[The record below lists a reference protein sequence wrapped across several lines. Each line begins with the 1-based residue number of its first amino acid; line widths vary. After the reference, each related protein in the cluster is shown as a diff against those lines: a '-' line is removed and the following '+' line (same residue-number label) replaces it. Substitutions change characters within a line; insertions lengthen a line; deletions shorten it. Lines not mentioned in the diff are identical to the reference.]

1 LRSPTNAKLL
11 LAQIAKLNDDSKMLG
26 FYGVES
32 GMGIH
37 VVDADPFSMSR
48 GGGLEDVSL
57 VKKYRMSEEDYDN
70 VSTLMYKQVKHIAF
84 ANLTE
89 KSALQAVL

>member
-1 LRSPTNAKLL
+1 LF
-11 LAQIAKLNDDSKMLG
+11 AQIAKLNDDSKMLG

-32 GMGIH
+32 GMEIH

-70 VSTLMYKQVKHIAF
+70 VCNFTIKHLHIYH
-84 ANLTE
+84 LHM
-89 KSALQAVL
+89 LLR

>member
-1 LRSPTNAKLL
+1 V
-11 LAQIAKLNDDSKMLG
+11 QIAKLNDDSKMLG

-32 GMGIH
+32 GMEIH

-70 VSTLMYKQVKHIAF
+70 VC
-84 ANLTE
+84 NLTVHILYMFYLLI
-89 KSALQAVL
+89 SLMQALL

>member
-1 LRSPTNAKLL
+1 
-11 LAQIAKLNDDSKMLG
+11 MLG

-32 GMGIH
+32 GMEIH

-70 VSTLMYKQVKHIAF
+70 VC
-84 ANLTE
+84 NLTIHILYICHLPMMLRQLLR
-89 KSALQAVL
+89 KRRCNMLSQLAKR